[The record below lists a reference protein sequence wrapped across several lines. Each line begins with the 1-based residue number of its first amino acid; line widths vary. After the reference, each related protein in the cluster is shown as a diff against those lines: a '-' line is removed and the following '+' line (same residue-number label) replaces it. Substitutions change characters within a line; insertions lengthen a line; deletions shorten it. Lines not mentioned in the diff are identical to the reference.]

1 MAEFK
6 YAALSPQG
14 QQLVGVVRG
23 SSVDSVTDSLTK
35 QGMQVRLVK
44 AQGRSVLDFE
54 LTPKKVKPVELGN
67 FARQMA
73 AFISAGLPL
82 TDALAIIEE
91 EAESKTLRKVVREV
105 AESLR
110 FGESFSDAMAA
121 HNDAFPPFFMS
132 VLRSAEATGELD
144 VVLRQLALYIERDM
158 EAKRQIRSALVY
170 PGLVTLLA
178 LVTIVIMTVFVLPR
192 FETFFESFDA
202 KLPLPTRML
211 LNTTGFLTTW
221 WVLIVGS
228 LVAVVIAVMGGV
240 RTGGGRLLKDRF
252 LLRVPVLGDVVRFS
266 VIERFCRVLTAML
279 EAGVPVPEALRLA
292 SAGANN
298 MVYER
303 SLKVAR
309 TEMLEG
315 DGISRPLAR
324 TQLFPR
330 TVTSMVR
337 VGEETG
343 TLDDQLKVVA
353 AYYENELQY
362 KIKKLTNLFEPVIVI
377 LVGVF
382 VGFVAVALVSAMYG
396 IFNQVDV

>member
-6 YAALSPQG
+6 YAALTPQG
-14 QQLVGVVRG
+14 QELIGVVRG
-23 SSVDSVTDSLTK
+23 SSVDTVTDSLTR

-44 AQGRSVLDFE
+44 PQGRSILQLE

-110 FGESFSDAMAA
+110 FGESFSAAMGE
-121 HNDAFPPFFMS
+121 HTDAFPPFFMS
-132 VLRSAEATGELD
+132 VLSSAEATGELD
-144 VVLRQLALYIERDM
+144 VVLRQLAAYIERDT

-178 LVTIVIMTVFVLPR
+178 IVTIVVMTVFVLPR

-202 KLPLPTRML
+202 ELPLPTRML

-221 WVLIVGS
+221 WVVIAATVA
-228 LVAVVIAVMGGV
+228 AVVVSIMGGI
-240 RTGGGRLLKDRF
+240 RTGNGRMLRDRALLH
-252 LLRVPVLGDVVRFS
+252 VPVLGDVVRFS

-279 EAGVPVPEALRLA
+279 EAGVPIPEALRLA
-292 SAGANN
+292 SNGANN
-298 MVYER
+298 LVYEK
-303 SLKVAR
+303 SLQVAR

-315 DGISRPLAR
+315 DGISRPLSR
-324 TQLFPR
+324 TKLFPR
-330 TVTSMVR
+330 TVTSMIR

-343 TLDDQLKVVA
+343 TLDDQLGVVA

-362 KIKKLTNLFEPVIVI
+362 KLKKLTNLFEPLVVI

-396 IFNQVDV
+396 IFNQVEV